1 MAIICFGT
9 QYREVDTEDWV
20 IIAELLQGRSFMQLY
35 RDLYIYACS
44 EILKETEISD
54 FRWLFDMNN
63 ISAIENSFSTASL
76 GFRI

>member
-1 MAIICFGT
+1 
-9 QYREVDTEDWV
+9 
-20 IIAELLQGRSFMQLY
+20 MQLY